1 MRKIDKDLSLATVY
15 KKWLEDKNAKGNKH
29 PEYTSS
35 NFRFYND
42 IVANLLWVQGGL
54 CAYTEMYLMKVDV
67 VNPTEWKKGRFKDF
81 DFMGQLDHYD
91 SSLKADKG
99 WEWTNFFLVHS
110 DVNVK
115 VKRSKKVN
123 AILKPDVSTYNPFYY
138 LEYDYGTHFFS
149 PNKELDFGLKR
160 KILEDINALGLNYQ
174 PIIDYRKEYLKPIID
189 DMQLGKLS
197 FEEAK
202 EKLFKFYTAF
212 EMSVQTLALNA

>member
-1 MRKIDKDLSLATVY
+1 
-15 KKWLEDKNAKGNKH
+15 
-29 PEYTSS
+29 
-35 NFRFYND
+35 
-42 IVANLLWVQGGL
+42 
-54 CAYTEMYLMKVDV
+54 
-67 VNPTEWKKGRFKDF
+67 
-81 DFMGQLDHYD
+81 
-91 SSLKADKG
+91 
-99 WEWTNFFLVHS
+99 
-110 DVNVK
+110 
-115 VKRSKKVN
+115 
-123 AILKPDVSTYNPFYY
+123 

-149 PNKELDFGLKR
+149 PNKERDFGLKR